1 MGSVAHPILVDR
13 IVYATITIM
22 SVLII
27 YDGWQH
33 LKSLD
38 VIGVIVG
45 PVIAMFLAHLFSA
58 SLAKQVEAARALTWD
73 DRATIVRSESRFLLL
88 CAPPVGIVCI
98 VFAFDTLLNDA
109 IVVTLWLET
118 LSLGYWGYLA
128 ARHAGVVGWR
138 RPDSHC
144 GRIRARC
151 HRSAAPGCVPAR
163 ESVLR
168 GPSRSG
174 DPLRP
179 GINSIEDPSNTVHA
193 RSGGVM

>member
-73 DRATIVRSESRFLLL
+73 DRATIVRSESRF
-88 CAPPVGIVCI
+88 C
-98 VFAFDTLLNDA
+98 F
-109 IVVTLWLET
+109 
-118 LSLGYWGYLA
+118 
-128 ARHAGVVGWR
+128 
-138 RPDSHC
+138 
-144 GRIRARC
+144 
-151 HRSAAPGCVPAR
+151 
-163 ESVLR
+163 SVLHLWASSASC
-168 GPSRSG
+168 SRSTPCSTMPSSSLCG
-174 DPLRP
+174 SRPFRSDIGGIWPLVMPESWDGGALIHIAAGFALDVIVLRLQVAFQP
-179 GINSIEDPSNTVHA
+179 GKA
-193 RSGGVM
+193 FSGGRRDRVIPFDPESTQLRTLRIPSTLGQAV